1 MKFILGL
8 LIIALNSSLASAE
21 TYTCVLS
28 GNETHTSKFPCDP
41 AHIDRFSLR
50 LNQLSSEARELNAD
64 REAVEAWYVFAVAAC
79 EERSLPMTPEQLGET
94 VEPFFSREMYAAM
107 ARAAREIVCP
117 ELSSATPTAK

>member
-8 LIIALNSSLASAE
+8 LIIALNTSLASAQ

-28 GNETHTSKFPCDP
+28 GNETHTSKFPCDA
-41 AHIDRFSLR
+41 AHIDRFSFR
-50 LNQLSSEARELNAD
+50 LNELSSEVREMNAG
-64 REAVEAWYVFAVAAC
+64 REAVESWYLFAVDAC

-117 ELSSATPTAK
+117 ELSSATPNAK